1 MVVKCTVVGAWVEGA
16 VRNWFEEEEGGDGK
30 RSEKCLIDFNYQ
42 ILRLEEGRGWQ
53 EVRKQ
58 ETFA

>member
-42 ILRLEEGRGWQ
+42 RGANIAAGRRQGM
-53 EVRKQ
+53 VRG
-58 ETFA
+58 